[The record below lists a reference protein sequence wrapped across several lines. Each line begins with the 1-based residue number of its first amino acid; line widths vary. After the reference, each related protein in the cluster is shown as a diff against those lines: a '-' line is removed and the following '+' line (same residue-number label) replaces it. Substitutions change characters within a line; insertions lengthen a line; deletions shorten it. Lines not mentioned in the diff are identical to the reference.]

1 MSYLFTEDLLTYE
14 DFRASTVEPL
24 SLALILIIILTL
36 FSILRLF
43 SSSFVPHKLPDQHQY
58 AYANKRTMQSR
69 VNEVYNA

>member
-24 SLALILIIILTL
+24 SLALVLIIILTL

-43 SSSFVPHKLPDQHQY
+43 
-58 AYANKRTMQSR
+58 
-69 VNEVYNA
+69 